1 MLVLILSFIGYS
13 PLAPANAGT
22 GNVGRE
28 ASTPVR
34 IAIAAFANGNAPLQE
49 VDGDTA
55 PAEAALPA
63 AEPVDRASAAVSSVD
78 LMPVETSPPNVSS
91 LPSDWGLPLADRYL
105 DDEEAVGGT
114 GTVGPFNA
122 DGTLVKPV
130 AVDTTVPDS
139 KEQLRTYKVKLGDT
153 ATDIAKKFKVTTAT
167 VVWSNDLVDAPV
179 LKIGQT
185 LVIPPVNGLVH
196 VVQDGD
202 TLSRIA
208 RKFNVG
214 FERIMEANDLEET
227 TVYLGQTLII
237 PGGRG
242 EHIGTPP
249 AAAGTDLTPDNPAR
263 RNTVTLPSRTSTT
276 LQPRREYGGGGF
288 AWPLPGGS
296 ISQYFHYGH
305 YAIDIAG
312 DYGLP
317 VLSAADGVVVFSGWK
332 NNGGGWQVWIS
343 HGNGLYTTY
352 NHMSSISVGYGQ
364 AVGKG
369 QQVGNCG
376 SSGWATGPHLH
387 FEVWLG
393 AVWDGGQRVNP
404 LNYL

>member
-1 MLVLILSFIGYS
+1 
-13 PLAPANAGT
+13 
-22 GNVGRE
+22 
-28 ASTPVR
+28 
-34 IAIAAFANGNAPLQE
+34 
-49 VDGDTA
+49 
-55 PAEAALPA
+55 
-63 AEPVDRASAAVSSVD
+63 
-78 LMPVETSPPNVSS
+78 MPVETSPPNVSS
-91 LPSDWGLPLADRYL
+91 LPSDSGLPLADRYL
-105 DDEEAVGGT
+105 DDEEAVAGT

-139 KEQLRTYKVKLGDT
+139 KEQLRTYKVKRGDT

-208 RKFNVG
+208 RRFNVD
-214 FERIMEANDLEET
+214 FERIMEANEPRGDDRLPRPDADHP
-227 TVYLGQTLII
+227 GR
-237 PGGRG
+237 PRRAHRDAAGGGRHRPHPRQPG
-242 EHIGTPP
+242 
-249 AAAGTDLTPDNPAR
+249 AAATR
-263 RNTVTLPSRTSTT
+263 SPSRAGPRTT
-276 LQPRREYGGGGF
+276 LQPRREYAGGGF

-317 VLSAADGVVVFSGWK
+317 VLSAADGVVVFAGWK

-376 SSGWATGPHLH
+376 SSGWATGPHVH

-393 AVWDGGQRVNP
+393 PVWDGGQRVNP